1 LAVGVPKI
9 CWMLRI
15 QRSNDS
21 ALVTYTLS
29 GRIGK
34 ENLAELQQLL
44 ETESKAENIT
54 LDLREVKL
62 VDRQAVRFLAA
73 CEARGMNLKNCPSYI
88 RQWVRGGRGIGDEA

>member
-1 LAVGVPKI
+1 MAVGVPKI

-21 ALVTYTLS
+21 ALVTYALS
-29 GRIGK
+29 GRIGE